1 MGQNFIGCDR
11 EQELL
16 LPPSLRDWLP
26 ADHLAWFVLDAVEAI
41 DLDAFYAA
49 YRSDGWGRAA
59 FEPSMMVGLTV
70 YAYCVGERASRA
82 IERRCRE
89 DVAFR
94 VICGNLVPD
103 HATIA
108 RFRVR
113 HDEAIAD
120 LFDEVLALCAR
131 AGVVSVGTVA
141 VDGTKI
147 HANAS
152 RSQNR
157 TYREIAR
164 EMLDEAA
171 EADAADDARF
181 GDRRGDELPDE
192 MASVE
197 TRRARLAELK
207 RELDAEREQ
216 RAADAEPTRE
226 ARLHEAK
233 LRLEEDWR
241 AEHQVNAE
249 WRAWWL
255 RRRDELA
262 LDGKKM
268 RGIPPKFLPAP
279 PPEPAGK
286 INITDP
292 DSEMVKSLHGWL
304 QGYTAQAVAT
314 EQQIIVA
321 ADVIKSGNERARLEP
336 MIDQALSQ
344 LERAGIDD
352 QPRVVL
358 ADAGYF
364 QHRPDRTPAPA
375 RHPAVGQPRRF
386 RSQLAWHHAAQ
397 AVLRRDARR
406 DRQRRRPRAL
416 QAPLADHR
424 AGLCADQDD
433 PRHGPLPTKRPQ
445 SLPDRMAP
453 DRRHPQPPQALAAHH
468 TPATGLTAAGG

>member
-16 LPPSLRDWLP
+16 LPPSLREWLP
-26 ADHLAWFVLDAVEAI
+26 ANHLAWFVLDAVDAI
-41 DLDAFYAA
+41 DLKAFYAA

-59 FEPSMMVGLTV
+59 FEPSMMVALTV

-82 IERRCRE
+82 IERRCHE

-94 VICGNLVPD
+94 VICGNLAPD

-120 LFDEVLALCAR
+120 LFDEVLTLCAR

-171 EADAADDARF
+171 EADAADDAIF

-197 TRRARLAELK
+197 TRRARLAEIK
-207 RELDAEREQ
+207 RELDAERRE
-216 RAADAEPTRE
+216 RAAKAEPTRE
-226 ARLHEAK
+226 ARLHEAR

-249 WRAWWL
+249 WRSWWF

-262 LDGKKM
+262 LEGKKM
-268 RGIPPKFLPAP
+268 RGIPPRFLPAP

-344 LERAGIDD
+344 LERAGIDE
-352 QPRVVL
+352 QPKVVL
-358 ADAGYF
+358 ADAGF
-364 QHRPDRTPAPA
+364 FNTGHIQRLRARGIRPLVSPDASGRSSPGLT
-375 RHPAVGQPRRF
+375 RRKPF
-386 RSQLAWHHAAQ
+386 YDEMRAEITSEDGRELYKRRSQIIEPVFAQ
-397 AVLRRDARR
+397 TKTIRGT
-406 DRQRRRPRAL
+406 DRFQRRGLNACRTEWRLIAATHNL
-416 QAPLADHR
+416 LKLWRLTTPL
-424 AGLCADQDD
+424 
-433 PRHGPLPTKRPQ
+433 LP
-445 SLPDRMAP
+445 A
-453 DRRHPQPPQALAAHH
+453 
-468 TPATGLTAAGG
+468 